1 MGTDK
6 KQIGLR
12 AAAAAA
18 EDGQF
23 VRGLR
28 NEQVRM
34 RRKEAKG
41 RKDTTRGWGDRLC
54 RCVFVGNENSAFVA
68 PLSFS
73 SLPHFVPSDIVCRIC
88 LPFAPESER
97 RLPHVYALRLS
108 GGNPAETKVK
118 QEEHHG
124 RRAER
129 ARGDQPDR
137 AERPFGAEAGEVGER
152 PQKAN
157 FCDSAAA
164 APRWGKWGYSCHGN
178 RLNFT

>member
-1 MGTDK
+1 MDC
-6 KQIGLR
+6 
-12 AAAAAA
+12 AAAVAAAAA

-41 RKDTTRGWGDRLC
+41 RTRHEERGDRLLC

-68 PLSFS
+68 PPSFS
-73 SLPHFVPSDIVCRIC
+73 PHFVASDIVCRIC

-97 RLPHVYALRLS
+97 RLPHVCSPSS

-124 RRAER
+124 RAESGEGGISQGR
-129 ARGDQPDR
+129 ETFRSGRRRGW
-137 AERPFGAEAGEVGER
+137 
-152 PQKAN
+152 QKTAK
-157 FCDSAAA
+157 
-164 APRWGKWGYSCHGN
+164 G
-178 RLNFT
+178 